1 VRRSVR
7 PLHCNALQGFLCG
20 RRNATVCEHFER
32 LPNWRCRAHFK
43 RRDLQEDEAAL
54 RSEAK
59 VLMELSH
66 PNIVELVGWYE
77 EQDVFYVPLG
87 MCCTL
92 QHSTS

>member
-1 VRRSVR
+1 M
-7 PLHCNALQGFLCG
+7 
-20 RRNATVCEHFER
+20 
-32 LPNWRCRAHFK
+32 K
-43 RRDLQEDEAAL
+43 EDEAAL

-87 MCCTL
+87 MFL
-92 QHSTS
+92 QCIESHCV

>member
-1 VRRSVR
+1 MN
-7 PLHCNALQGFLCG
+7 H
-20 RRNATVCEHFER
+20 EM
-32 LPNWRCRAHFK
+32 
-43 RRDLQEDEAAL
+43 QEDEAAL

-87 MCCTL
+87 
-92 QHSTS
+92 TSHVVKHAIA